1 VAEIWFRSAD
11 ARYPFFWELD
21 TQPPARWHGDG
32 EGPAQYLSSTPDG
45 AWAEFLRH
53 EEITDPTEL
62 EGIRRVVWAVEL
74 DLAQESLAKPDLPQ
88 ETLVGGLDTHPRCRE
103 EARRL
108 RTEGASG
115 LRAPAAALSQGG
127 ARGQR
132 CESQVLVEA
141 GDRDGETLVLFGP
154 RPEARAWVAADRGSP
169 SPRTL
174 ALVRHLPGT
183 SVT

>member
-11 ARYPFFWELD
+11 SRYPFFWGLD
-21 TQPPARWHGDG
+21 RQPPARWHDEGD
-32 EGPAQYLSSTPDG
+32 GPAQYLASTPDG

-53 EEITDPTEL
+53 EEITDPSEL

-74 DLAQESLAKPDLPQ
+74 DLRGESLAAPDLP
-88 ETLVGGLDTHPRCRE
+88 ERALVGGRETHARCRE

-115 LRAPAAALSQGG
+115 LRAPSAALVRGG

-132 CESQVLVEA
+132 CQGQVLVEA
-141 GDRDGETLVLFGP
+141 GDRDGETLVLFGL
-154 RPEARAWVAADRGSP
+154 RPDARAWITADRAAP
-169 SPRTL
+169 SVRTL
-174 ALVRHLPGT
+174 GLVRHLA
-183 SVT
+183 